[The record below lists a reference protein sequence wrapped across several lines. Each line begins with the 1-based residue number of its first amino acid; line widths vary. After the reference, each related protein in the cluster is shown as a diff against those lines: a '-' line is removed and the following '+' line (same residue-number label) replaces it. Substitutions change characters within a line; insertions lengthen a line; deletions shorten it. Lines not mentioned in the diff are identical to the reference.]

1 MFVGSVSDNFDERI
15 EQKNFH
21 AEIVVDDAAVSPQ
34 IVDFHD
40 ENGNDNMSS
49 EIERNYNQIKSD
61 VKQIVADALKRIE
74 EDPELQHLI
83 KKE

>member
-61 VKQIVADALKRIE
+61 VKQIVADELQRIE
-74 EDPELQHLI
+74 NDPELQHLI